1 VNRKQKKVEISF
13 DSKKVDER
21 HKQCLKSV
29 KKRVGLSDLEPRP
42 YWGFDDLMYEI
53 GAKIKNCFYVVAN
66 RKVETKH
73 EYFKY
78 IELCTLTEFS
88 FENFLN
94 CIESGKLFVDFD
106 ARTGHNHGT
115 KFRLKQG
122 CWADLYKNVK
132 RIHCD

>member
-1 VNRKQKKVEISF
+1 
-13 DSKKVDER
+13 
-21 HKQCLKSV
+21 
-29 KKRVGLSDLEPRP
+29 
-42 YWGFDDLMYEI
+42 MYEI
-53 GAKIKNCFYVVAN
+53 GAKIKNCFYVVAD
-66 RKVETKH
+66 RKIEAGH

-78 IELCTLTEFS
+78 IELYTLTEFS

-94 CIESGKLFVDFD
+94 CIETGKLFVDFD